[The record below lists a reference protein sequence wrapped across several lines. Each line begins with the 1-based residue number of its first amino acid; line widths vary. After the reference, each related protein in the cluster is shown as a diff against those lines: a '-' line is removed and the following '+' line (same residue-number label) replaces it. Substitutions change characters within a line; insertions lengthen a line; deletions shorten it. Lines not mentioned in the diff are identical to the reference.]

1 MYSVYKITN
10 LVNNKM
16 YIGQS
21 TRGVAQRFYRHIC
34 DAMNGKLDTHF
45 ARAIR
50 KYGPENF
57 TVDIIDTA
65 SNQEELNQKEQYWI
79 REYGSICHGYNET
92 DAIYKSGGNTYMSKT
107 ESEMN
112 GIRDRIRETKLG
124 SKNPHSRKIKCRNE
138 NTGEELFFDT
148 VKECQEY
155 FGEAHHRFITTR
167 VNHCTRSLYLGE
179 WNIAYQEEPYRE
191 LTERVIRRRYEVHVT
206 DLETSEQH
214 IYPSIGMASRELG
227 IPKYLLDRHSY
238 ECNSCIIG
246 NYEIDIFILD

>member
-10 LVNNKM
+10 LVNNKI

-21 TRGVAQRFYRHIC
+21 ARGVAQRFYRHIC
-34 DAMNGKLDTHF
+34 DAMNGTIDTHF

-57 TVDIIDTA
+57 MVDIIDSA

-79 REYGSICHGYNET
+79 REYDSIRHGYNET

-112 GIRDRIRETKLG
+112 DIRDRIRETKLG

-155 FGEAHHRFITTR
+155 FGETHHRFITTR
-167 VNHCTRSLYLGE
+167 VTHHARSLYLGE
-179 WNIAYQEEPYRE
+179 WNIAYQEEPYSE
-191 LTERVIRRRYEVHVT
+191 LTEHVIRRRYEVHVT
-206 DLETSEQH
+206 NLETAEQS
-214 IYPSIGMASRELG
+214 IYPSISIVSRELG
-227 IPKYLLDRHSY
+227 IPKYLLDQHSY
-238 ECNSCIIG
+238 ESDSCIIG
-246 NYEIDIFILD
+246 NYKIDILILD

>member
-1 MYSVYKITN
+1 MYHIYKITN

-21 TRGVAQRFYRHIC
+21 ARGVAERFHRHIC

-57 TVDIIDTA
+57 TVDVIDTVD
-65 SNQEELNQKEQYWI
+65 SQEELNQQEQYWI
-79 REYGSICHGYNET
+79 RAYDSIHHGYNET

-107 ESEMN
+107 ESEMLAI
-112 GIRDRIRETKLG
+112 GARIRETKLG

-138 NTGEELFFDT
+138 ITGEELFFDT

-155 FGEAHHRFITTR
+155 FGETRHRFITSR
-167 VNHCTRSLYLGE
+167 VTHCTRSLYLGE
-179 WNIAYQEEPYRE
+179 WNIAYQEEPYAE
-191 LTERVIRRRYEVHVT
+191 LTERVIRRRYEVRVT
-206 DLETSEQH
+206 NLETAEQSV
-214 IYPSIGMASRELG
+214 YPSISMVSRELG
-227 IPKYLLDRHSY
+227 IPKHLMTWYSF
-238 ECNSCIIG
+238 ENNSCIIG
-246 NYEIDIFILD
+246 NYKIDILD

>member
-10 LVNNKM
+10 LVNNKI

-21 TRGVAQRFYRHIC
+21 ARGVAQRFYRHIC

-57 TVDIIDTA
+57 TVDIIDSA

-79 REYGSICHGYNET
+79 REYDSIRHGYNET

-179 WNIAYQEEPYRE
+179 WNIAYQEEPYGE

-214 IYPSIGMASRELG
+214 IYASIGMASRELG

-238 ECNSCIIG
+238 EGNSCIIG
-246 NYEIDIFILD
+246 NYEINIFILD

>member
-1 MYSVYKITN
+1 MYHIYKITN

-21 TRGVAQRFYRHIC
+21 ARGVAERFNRHIC

-57 TVDIIDTA
+57 TVDVIDTVD
-65 SNQEELNQKEQYWI
+65 NQEELNQQEQYWI
-79 REYGSICHGYNET
+79 RAYDSIRHGYNET

-112 GIRDRIRETKLG
+112 DIRDRIRETKLG

-138 NTGEELFFDT
+138 NTGEELFFNT

-155 FGEAHHRFITTR
+155 FGETHHQFITTR
-167 VNHCTRSLYLGE
+167 ANHCTRSLYLGE
-179 WNIAYQEEPYRE
+179 WNIAYQEEPYAE
-191 LTERVIRRRYEVHVT
+191 LTERVIRRRYEVRVT
-206 DLETSEQH
+206 NLETAEQS
-214 IYPSIGMASRELG
+214 IYPSISMVSRELG
-227 IPKYLLDRHSY
+227 IPKHLMAWHSF
-238 ECNSCIIG
+238 ENNSCIIG
-246 NYEIDIFILD
+246 NYKIDILD